1 MMKEADEET
10 SGTGILLWW
19 KSKASTWPILAR
31 AARSILVVSAASAM
45 SENNFSDSGSTVSK
59 KCNQLKPST
68 VNILMFLRSNMDLT
82 KWKKF

>member
-1 MMKEADEET
+1 M
-10 SGTGILLWW
+10 
-19 KSKASTWPILAR
+19 SK
-31 AARSILVVSAASAM
+31 
-45 SENNFSDSGSTVSK
+45 NNFSDSGSTVSK